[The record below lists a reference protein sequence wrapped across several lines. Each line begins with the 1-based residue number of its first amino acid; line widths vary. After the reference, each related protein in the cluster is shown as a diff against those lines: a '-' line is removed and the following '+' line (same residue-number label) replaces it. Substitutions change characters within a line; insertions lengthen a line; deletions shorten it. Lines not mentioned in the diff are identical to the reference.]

1 MECVNILFVIIFG
14 CKFKVIKIGV
24 FIDYFISEVSY

>member
-14 CKFKVIKIGV
+14 CKFKVMNIGV
-24 FIDYFISEVSY
+24 FIDYFVSEGNY